1 MFWQRVGDWIE
12 TQGPNVLAAI
22 GILVGGYLVALLAR
36 RILRRVLARSRV
48 DTTVTAFVGGLTY
61 FAILGMAVVAML
73 ARFGVET
80 ASFVAL
86 FGAVAFAIGFALQ
99 GALANFAAG
108 LIILILRPYKVGD
121 FITAGGTAG
130 TVREI
135 QLFSTSLTTLDN
147 LHAMIPNGKIG
158 SDIITNHST
167 FDIRPLD
174 VTVGITYGASI
185 QEAVRVLQGVLK
197 SDARVLA
204 DPAPQVLVT
213 ELGPV
218 SVRLLVRGWVKR
230 MAEGDFCVMRFE
242 LTQRVKETLAAAG
255 FEVPMPAQVVHLQN
269 TPPAST
275 PR

>member
-1 MFWQRVGDWIE
+1 MFWQRVGEWIE
-12 TQGPNVLAAI
+12 THAGGVLAAL
-22 GILVGGYLVALLAR
+22 GVLVAGYLAAILVRWAV
-36 RILRRVLARSRV
+36 RRVLNRARV
-48 DTTVTAFVGGLTY
+48 DTTVTAFVAGLSY
-61 FAILGMAVVAML
+61 FVILVMAIVAML

-108 LIILILRPYKVGD
+108 LVILVLRPYKVGD
-121 FITAGGTAG
+121 FITAGGASG
-130 TVREI
+130 TVDEI

-147 LHAMIPNGKIG
+147 LHVIVPNGKVG
-158 SDIITNHST
+158 SDTITNHSA
-167 FDIRPLD
+167 FDTRPLD
-174 VTVGITYGASI
+174 LTVGISYGASI
-185 QEAVRVLQGVLK
+185 QEAVRVLLGVLTN
-197 SDARVLA
+197 DPRMLA
-204 DPAPQVLVT
+204 EPAPQVLVT
-213 ELGPV
+213 ELGPT

-242 LTQRVKETLAAAG
+242 LTRRVKEALDASG
-255 FEVPMPAQVVHLQN
+255 FEVPMPEQVVHLQN

>member
-22 GILVGGYLVALLAR
+22 GILVGGYLLALLVR
-36 RILRRVLARSRV
+36 RILRRILARSRV

-121 FITAGGTAG
+121 FITAAGTAG

-147 LHAMIPNGKIG
+147 RHAMIPNGKIG

-167 FDIRPLD
+167 FDTRPLD
-174 VTVGITYGASI
+174 LAVGISYGASI
-185 QEAVRVLQGVLK
+185 QEAVRVLRGVLT

-213 ELGPV
+213 ELEPTC
-218 SVRLLVRGWVKR
+218 VRLLVRGWVKR
-230 MAEGDFCVMRFE
+230 MAEGDFGVMRFE
-242 LTQRVKETLAAAG
+242 LTRRVKEALDASG
-255 FEVPMPAQVVHLQN
+255 FEVPMPAQVVHLQSM
-269 TPPAST
+269 PPAGT
-275 PR
+275 LK

>member
-36 RILRRVLARSRV
+36 RILRRVLIRSRV

-61 FAILGMAVVAML
+61 FAILGMAIVAML

-86 FGAVAFAIGFALQ
+86 FGAIAFAIGFALQ

-167 FDIRPLD
+167 FDVRPLD
-174 VTVGITYGASI
+174 LSVGITYGASI
-185 QEAVRVLQGVLK
+185 QEAVRVLLGVLT
-197 SDARVLA
+197 SDPRVLA
-204 DPAPQVLVT
+204 EPAPQVLVT

-230 MAEGDFCVMRFE
+230 MAEGDFGVMRFE
-242 LTQRVKETLAAAG
+242 LTQRVKEALDASG

-269 TPPAST
+269 TSPVGTSK
-275 PR
+275 

>member
-12 TQGPNVLAAI
+12 TQGPNVLAAF

-48 DTTVTAFVGGLTY
+48 DTTVTAFVAGLTY
-61 FAILGMAVVAML
+61 FAILGMAIVAML
-73 ARFGVET
+73 GKFGVET

-130 TVREI
+130 TVQEI
-135 QLFSTSLTTLDN
+135 QLFSTSLTTPDN

-167 FDIRPLD
+167 FDVRPLD
-174 VTVGITYGASI
+174 LAIGISYGTSI
-185 QEAVRVLQGVLK
+185 QEAVRVLEGVLT
-197 SDARVLA
+197 SDPRVLA

-213 ELGPV
+213 ELEPTC
-218 SVRLLVRGWVKR
+218 VRLRVRGWVKR
-230 MAEGDFCVMRFE
+230 MAEGDFGVMRFE
-242 LTQRVKETLAAAG
+242 LTHRVKEALDASGFAA
-255 FEVPMPAQVVHLQN
+255 PMPEQVVHLHSA
-269 TPPAST
+269 PPAGT
-275 PR
+275 LK

>member
-12 TQGPNVLAAI
+12 TQGPSVLAAF

-48 DTTVTAFVGGLTY
+48 DTTVTAFVAGLTY
-61 FAILGMAVVAML
+61 FAILGMAIVAML
-73 ARFGVET
+73 GKFGVET

-135 QLFSTSLTTLDN
+135 QLFSTSLTTPDN

-167 FDIRPLD
+167 FDVRPLD
-174 VTVGITYGASI
+174 LAIGISYGASI
-185 QEAVRVLQGVLK
+185 QEAVRVLEGVLT
-197 SDARVLA
+197 SDPRVLA

-213 ELGPV
+213 GLEPTC
-218 SVRLLVRGWVKR
+218 VRLLVRGWVKR
-230 MAEGDFCVMRFE
+230 MAEGDFGVMRFE
-242 LTQRVKETLAAAG
+242 LTRRVKETLDASG
-255 FEVPMPAQVVHLQN
+255 FEVPMPAQVVHLQS
-269 TPPAST
+269 TPPAGSLK
-275 PR
+275 

>member
-61 FAILGMAVVAML
+61 FAILGMAIVAML

-135 QLFSTSLTTLDN
+135 QLFSTSLTTPDN

-174 VTVGITYGASI
+174 LAVGISYGASI
-185 QEAVRVLQGVLK
+185 QEAVRVLQGVLT
-197 SDARVLA
+197 SDPRVLA

-213 ELGPV
+213 GLEPTC
-218 SVRLLVRGWVKR
+218 VRLLVRGWVKR
-230 MAEGDFCVMRFE
+230 MAEGDFGVMRFE
-242 LTQRVKETLAAAG
+242 LTRRVKETLDASG
-255 FEVPMPAQVVHLQN
+255 FEVPMPAQVVHLQSS
-269 TPPAST
+269 PPAGSLK
-275 PR
+275 

>member
-12 TQGPNVLAAI
+12 TQGPNVLAAF

-48 DTTVTAFVGGLTY
+48 DTTVTAFVAGLTY
-61 FAILGMAVVAML
+61 FAILGMAIVAML
-73 ARFGVET
+73 GKFGVET

-86 FGAVAFAIGFALQ
+86 FGAIAFAIGFALQ

-130 TVREI
+130 TVQEI
-135 QLFSTSLTTLDN
+135 QLFSTSLTTPDN

-167 FDIRPLD
+167 FDVRPLD
-174 VTVGITYGASI
+174 LTVGISYGASI
-185 QEAVRVLQGVLK
+185 QEAVRVLQGVLT
-197 SDARVLA
+197 SDPRVLA

-213 ELGPV
+213 ELGPT

-230 MAEGDFCVMRFE
+230 MAEGDFGVMRFE
-242 LTQRVKETLAAAG
+242 LTRRVKEALDASG
-255 FEVPMPAQVVHLQN
+255 FEVPMPAQVVHLH
-269 TPPAST
+269 ST
-275 PR
+275 PLAGTLK

>member
-36 RILRRVLARSRV
+36 RILRRILARSRV

-135 QLFSTSLTTLDN
+135 QLFSTSLTTPDN

-174 VTVGITYGASI
+174 LSVGITYGASI

-197 SDARVLA
+197 SDPRVLA

-218 SVRLLVRGWVKR
+218 SVKLLVRGWVKR
-230 MAEGDFCVMRFE
+230 MAEGDFGVMRFE
-242 LTQRVKETLAAAG
+242 LTQRVKEALDASG